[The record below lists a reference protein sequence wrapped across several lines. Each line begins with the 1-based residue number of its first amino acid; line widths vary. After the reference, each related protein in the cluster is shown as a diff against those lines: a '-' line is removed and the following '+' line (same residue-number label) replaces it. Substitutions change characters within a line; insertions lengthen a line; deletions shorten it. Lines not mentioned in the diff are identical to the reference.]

1 MELLY
6 TMQELIKKLNG
17 GTAETRLSALAELVK
32 VQTEKPT
39 PRDND
44 ANNHIHTIYS
54 FSPYSPTKAAYMAYM
69 AGLTS
74 AGIMDHDS
82 LSGVEEFKKACAIL
96 GLGSTCGVEVRVKF
110 DRGFG
115 KINHPDQANCFYMA
129 AHGIPFQNVKAFN
142 EYLAPYRAKRNE
154 RDAKMCELITG
165 KFGKFG
171 VELDFE
177 KDVKPLSQA
186 DLGGSVTE
194 RHLLY
199 ALAVKLEN
207 KFGRTDDLIKFL
219 VNDLKLGVNDKVK
232 GYLLDNDNE
241 HFLYDL
247 LGVLKADTAFFYID
261 ADEEMPDAEEFVKVA
276 RSFGAIPAYA
286 YLGDVGNSVTGDK
299 KAQKFE
305 DDFLPELIKEIKA
318 IGIQAVAYMPT
329 RNTPE
334 QLQRISKLC
343 KENGFFEISGEDVN
357 SSRQKFACAALALP
371 ENAHLITATWA
382 LIGHEAISTEKGK
395 EFGMFAE
402 NSVAQTP
409 DLKERVAKY
418 AVIGHNT
425 VK

>member
-1 MELLY
+1 
-6 TMQELIKKLNG
+6 MQDLICKLNG
-17 GTAETRLSALAELVK
+17 GSAEDRLNALKQLVK
-32 VQTEKPT
+32 EQTEKPT

-54 FSPYSPTKAAYMAYM
+54 FSPYSPTKAAYMAYS

-82 LSGVEEFKKACAIL
+82 ISGAEEFKKACAIL

-115 KINHPDQANCFYMA
+115 KINHPDQPDCFYMA
-129 AHGIPFQNVKAFN
+129 AHGIPAQNVKAFN
-142 EYLAPYRAKRNE
+142 EYLAPYRKSRNE
-154 RDAKMCELITG
+154 RNAKMCQLITG

-177 KDVKPLSQA
+177 RDVKPLSQA
-186 DLGGSVTE
+186 SLGGSVTE

-207 KFGRTDDLIKFL
+207 KFGRSEDLIAFL
-219 VNDLKLGVNDKVK
+219 TNDLNLSVNDKVK
-232 GYLLDNDNE
+232 GYLLDSQNE

-261 ADEEMPDAEEFVKVA
+261 ADEEMPVAEEFVKVA
-276 RSFGAIPAYA
+276 KSFGAIPAYA

-305 DDFLPELIKEIKA
+305 DDFLDELIKEIKA

-334 QLQRISKLC
+334 QLKRISALC
-343 KENGFFEISGEDVN
+343 KANGLFEISGEDVN

-382 LIGHEAISTEKGK
+382 LIGHESQSTDNGLDA
-395 EFGMFAE
+395 GMFSE
-402 NSVAQTP
+402 KSIKETP
-409 DLKERVAKY
+409 DLYERVAKF
-418 AVIGHNT
+418 ASLGHKT
-425 VK
+425 V